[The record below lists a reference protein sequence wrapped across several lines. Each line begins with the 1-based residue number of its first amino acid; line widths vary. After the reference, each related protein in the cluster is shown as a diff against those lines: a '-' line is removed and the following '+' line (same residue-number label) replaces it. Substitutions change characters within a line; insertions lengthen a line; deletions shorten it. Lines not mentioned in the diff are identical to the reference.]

1 MRVSL
6 LVVVVPLSLF
16 LTACEP
22 KSEMDAS
29 GSRAS
34 SGPLRRLNPA
44 PKQGYRI
51 RLTIQD
57 APGPLVLVGAT
68 AQYDVINEI
77 QCGEASPYGG
87 VYRMTSGE
95 AFALTQVGGANYE
108 GVVYLDQIL
117 DGDYYGNGACVWE
130 LTAVTA
136 TFTGVSSG
144 SDGVRFSPSI
154 FSDRIRVGGSEV
166 VYFWKG
172 IYANPDFG
180 SYTSSGQTDSK
191 RINRSREELFVIQ
204 FDAMELRQ

>member
-77 QCGEASPYGG
+77 QCGEASP
-87 VYRMTSGE
+87 S
-95 AFALTQVGGANYE
+95 GGAYRVTSNEVLVLERLDKMTYE
-108 GVVYLDQIL
+108 GIVYIDQIL
-117 DGDYYGNGACVWE
+117 DGDYYGKGLCKWE
-130 LTAVTA
+130 FSEVRAVLNA
-136 TFTGVSSG
+136 TGRVEET
-144 SDGVRFSPSI
+144 RFSPHLSAE
-154 FSDRIRVGGSEV
+154 SVRGGVSERRH
-166 VYFWKG
+166 FWKG
-172 IYANPDFG
+172 MYPKSEVESFPDFG
-180 SYTSSGQTDSK
+180 EADRNK
-191 RINRSREELFVIQ
+191 MNRRDHELFTLTLVAKEI
-204 FDAMELRQ
+204 EP

>member
-6 LVVVVPLSLF
+6 LVAVVPLSLL

-22 KSEMDAS
+22 RSEMDAS
-29 GSRAS
+29 ASRAS
-34 SGPLRRLNPA
+34 TGPLRRLNPA

-68 AQYDVINEI
+68 AQYDVVNEI

-95 AFALTQVGGANYE
+95 PFVITQVDGANYE
-108 GVVYLDQIL
+108 GVVYFDQIL

-136 TFTGVSSG
+136 TFTGVDSG

-154 FSDRIRVGGSEV
+154 FSDRIRADGSEV

-172 IYANPDFG
+172 TYANPEFG
-180 SYTSSGQTDSK
+180 SYTSSGQTDPT
-191 RINRSREELFVIQ
+191 RINRGRDELFVIT
-204 FDAMELRQ
+204 FDAKELRQ